1 MGYTNHT
8 LMPEALEKW
17 PMPMLESILPRHL
30 QIIFEINHRFLQH
43 AVSFFPLHPEVI
55 QRLSIVEENIPKQIR
70 MANLSIIGSH
80 STNGVAQLHSRLLTE
95 RMFPDFAVVFPGR
108 FNNKTNGITQRRW
121 LLDANPLLAT
131 KISEAI
137 GDGWITDYERIRDLE
152 PFADDAAFR
161 SDFLTIKQKAKD
173 HAVAFLKKDCGIAIN
188 PNTMFD
194 VQVKRIHEYKRQL
207 LNALNIILLYQ
218 RIKEGRIQDFPPT
231 SFLFGGKAAPGYVN
245 AKLIIKLINNIARTI
260 NNDTSVRG
268 LISVHFLPNY
278 RVTMAE
284 HLIPATDLS
293 EQISTAGF
301 EASGPGNMKFM
312 CNGALTIGTMD
323 GATVEMAEEVGRE
336 HMFIFGHTADEIER
350 MRAQYDPYE
359 WVTRD
364 PEIRKIM
371 DLFLSGYFNV
381 MEPNI
386 FDPLRQSLLND
397 DRYFHF
403 ADLRSYADA
412 HDEATF
418 LYANNRD
425 LWAKKAILN
434 IAASGKFSSD
444 RTIMEYANDIWKTR
458 RCPIDRDVS
467 ASSTLR
473 SARKR

>member
-1 MGYTNHT
+1 
-8 LMPEALEKW
+8 
-17 PMPMLESILPRHL
+17 MLQAILPRHV
-30 QIIFEINHRFLQH
+30 QIIYEINHRFLQH
-43 AVSFFPLHPEVI
+43 AVSFFPMHPEAI
-55 QRLSIVEENIPKQIR
+55 RRLSIIEESDPKHVR
-70 MANLSIIGSH
+70 MANLSIVGSH

-95 RMFPDFAVVFPGR
+95 RMFPEFAIVFPDR

-121 LLDANPLLAT
+121 LLDANPLLAS

-137 GDGWITDYERIRDLE
+137 GDGWITDYGRIRDLE
-152 PFADDAAFR
+152 PFAEDAAFR
-161 SDFLTIKQKAKD
+161 ADFLNIKQKSKER
-173 HAVAFLKKDCGIAIN
+173 AVSFLRRDCGVVGK
-188 PNTMFD
+188 PDTLFD

-231 SFLFGGKAAPGYVN
+231 TFLFGGKAAPGYVN
-245 AKLIIKLINNIARTI
+245 AKLFIKLINNIARTI
-260 NNDTSVRG
+260 NNDSQANG

-284 HLIPATDLS
+284 YLIPATDLS

-301 EASGPGNMKFM
+301 EASGTGNMKFM

-336 HMFIFGHTADEIER
+336 HMFIFGHSADEVER
-350 MRAQYDPYE
+350 MRIHYDPYD
-359 WVTRD
+359 WITRD
-364 PEIRKIM
+364 PEIRKVV

-386 FDPLRQSLLND
+386 FDPLRKALLD
-397 DRYFHF
+397 EDRYFHF

-418 LYANNRD
+418 LYTNNRD
-425 LWAKKAILN
+425 AWARKAILN

-458 RCPIDRDVS
+458 RCPTERDES
-467 ASSTLR
+467 PSSTLR
-473 SARKR
+473 SARKK